1 MKYELICIDIDGTLL
16 NSEKELLPEVRRAVR
31 RASEAGMEVVLGSAR
46 MPAGVELIEKELGVG
61 CMKICDAGAY
71 ILAGNEC
78 ISSRHFPA
86 ADMLEIYEEYA
97 EKNRLNMW
105 IFKDRD
111 WYITGMDPYI
121 AREIEIIG
129 YHPKVVDVHLISQEW
144 KLHNSGPSKL
154 LIAAEPELIQ
164 QIQNDIRAKL
174 SLGIWL
180 QIDIAR
186 SSDQFLEIFPKG
198 VNKGSAL
205 QKICEIQGLPLEKT
219 VAFGDHEMDI
229 PLIAAAGLGIAM
241 GNAVDSLKKIA
252 DYVTLSNDEAGVA
265 YALEQILEQKL

>member
-16 NSEKELLPEVRRAVR
+16 NSEKELLPEVRRAIR

-46 MPAGVELIEKELGVG
+46 MPAGVESVEKELEIG

-71 ILAGNEC
+71 ILAGNKC

-86 ADMLEIYEEYA
+86 DDMLEIYEEYA

-105 IFKDRD
+105 VFQDRD

-129 YHPKVVDVHLISQEW
+129 YNPKVIDVRMISQEW
-144 KLHNSGPSKL
+144 KICNSGPSKL
-154 LIAAEPELIQ
+154 LIAAEPELIL
-164 QIQNDIRAKL
+164 QIQDDIRAKL
-174 SLGIWL
+174 SMGIWP

-186 SSDQFLEIFPKG
+186 SADRFLEIFPRG

-205 QKICEIQGLPLEKT
+205 RKICEIQGISLQKT
-219 VAFGDHEMDI
+219 AAFGDHEMDI

-265 YALEQILEQKL
+265 YALEQILEHKL